1 MKILVVEDEPL
12 LLKTIRM
19 RLVKEGYEV
28 IIAADGREAL
38 EQIDTQHP
46 DMVITDIMLPYFSGL
61 EIVEKVKKQDKSNA
75 FVIIL
80 SGMGQENTVLEAFNL
95 GVDDYITKPFSPNEL
110 AIRVKRFARSVMKD
124 S

>member
-1 MKILVVEDEPL
+1 
-12 LLKTIRM
+12 M

-46 DMVITDIMLPYFSGL
+46 EMVITDIMLPYFSGL